1 MDVGRLMVGGGVS
14 AGVAW
19 EVQNLGA
26 VDRSLVNASE
36 GPHGMYLACSTI
48 DFDTTYIV
56 YHEVRRK
63 EPKTRAFDASP
74 CDADEE
80 ADLPCR

>member
-1 MDVGRLMVGGGVS
+1 MVVDGLMVGGGVS

-36 GPHGMYLACSTI
+36 GLRGMYLACSTI
-48 DFDTTYIV
+48 DLDTTYVV

-63 EPKTRAFDASP
+63 DPKTRAFDASP

-80 ADLPCR
+80 ADLPCQ

>member
-1 MDVGRLMVGGGVS
+1 MDVERLMVGGGAS

-26 VDRSLVNASE
+26 VDRTLVNASE
-36 GPHGMYLACSTI
+36 GLCGMYLTCGTI
-48 DFDTTYIV
+48 VCDTTYIV

-63 EPKTRAFDASP
+63 EPKSCTFDASL
-74 CDADEE
+74 CDVDEE

>member
-26 VDRSLVNASE
+26 ADRSLVNASE
-36 GPHGMYLACSTI
+36 GLHGTYLACSTI
-48 DFDTTYIV
+48 DFDTTHGV
-56 YHEVRRK
+56 YHGVRRK
-63 EPKTRAFDASP
+63 EPKTHAFDASP
-74 CDADEE
+74 CDVDEE
-80 ADLPCR
+80 AGLPCR